1 MRRKL
6 TPRISLLTNEIQTYV
21 NKRFENFN
29 TAVSDYFEGTAK
41 ELNAQMGDL
50 QENYKK
56 CQQDSLAIANRRKE
70 LESKLQVLNTAL
82 VQAKV
87 LLSNSFH

>member
-1 MRRKL
+1 
-6 TPRISLLTNEIQTYV
+6 
-21 NKRFENFN
+21 
-29 TAVSDYFEGTAK
+29 
-41 ELNAQMGDL
+41 MGDL

>member
-29 TAVSDYFEGTAK
+29 TAVSDYFEETAK

-50 QENYKK
+50 QESYKK